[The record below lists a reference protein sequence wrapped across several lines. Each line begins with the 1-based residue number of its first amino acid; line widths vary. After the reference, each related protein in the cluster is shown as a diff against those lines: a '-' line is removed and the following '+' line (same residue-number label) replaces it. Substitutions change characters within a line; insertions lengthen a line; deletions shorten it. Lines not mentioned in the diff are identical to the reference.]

1 MQHRNRSAAA
11 RLGSIMLLPALLNLL
26 LTLLLP
32 LRGE

>member
-1 MQHRNRSAAA
+1 MQHRNRSAA